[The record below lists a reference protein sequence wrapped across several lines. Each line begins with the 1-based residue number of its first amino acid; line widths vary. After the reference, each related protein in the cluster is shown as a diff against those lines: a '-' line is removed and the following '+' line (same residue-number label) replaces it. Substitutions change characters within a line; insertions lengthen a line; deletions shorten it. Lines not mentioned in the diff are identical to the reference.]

1 MLTDLFLLKWKVY
14 EGGVGHEVGI
24 REKWWIFDTCQA
36 KELFSNQRGRPG
48 KILSKGVILISRT
61 IVCRIDRE
69 ERRD

>member
-1 MLTDLFLLKWKVY
+1 M
-14 EGGVGHEVGI
+14 GI

-48 KILSKGVILISRT
+48 KILSKGVILMSRT
-61 IVCRIDRE
+61 IVCKIDRE